1 MVRAFAVLLIL
12 FPLIWEVIPARAQNP
27 FLSGEKPKQVSQA
40 PVLPNPFLA
49 NIVFWQQQLHQKMA
63 VLIREAKETDSIRPF
78 FSLIIIAFAYGLL
91 HAAGPGHGKAVAMS
105 YLISHGN
112 KLGRGILVGN
122 LIALFHGLSAVG
134 LVLALN
140 FVLQKGVSSPMESVT
155 RTTQIVSYS
164 LIALLGTGLLVKS
177 LILWSRRRNV
187 GRAKQ
192 NGDSEKGRRNP
203 LVMAIAVGMVPCP
216 GVVLVLLF
224 CLSLNALSLGLL
236 LAFSLTLGM
245 AATISA
251 VGVAVIAGKNL
262 TFKSIDGR
270 HRLTKIIEQGTEIV
284 GALMVTVLGLIFLA
298 AAV

>member
-1 MVRAFAVLLIL
+1 MVRVFAVLLIL
-12 FPLIWEVIPARAQNP
+12 FPLIWEVVPARAQNP
-27 FLSGEKPKQVSQA
+27 FLFGEKHKQVLQA
-40 PVLPNPFLA
+40 PAPPNPFLA
-49 NIVFWQQQLHQKMA
+49 RIVFWQQQLHQKMA
-63 VLIREAKETDSIRPF
+63 VLTREAKETNSIRPF

-91 HAAGPGHGKAVAMS
+91 HAAGPGHGKAVAIS

-112 KLGRGILVGN
+112 TLRRGILVGN
-122 LIALFHGLSAVG
+122 LIAFFHGLSAVG

-140 FVLQKGVSSPMESVT
+140 FVLRKGVSGPMESVT

-164 LIALLGTGLLVKS
+164 LIALLGAGLLVRS
-177 LILWSRRRNV
+177 LILWRRRINTD
-187 GRAKQ
+187 RAEQK
-192 NGDSEKGRRNP
+192 GDSDKGRRFP
-203 LVMAIAVGMVPCP
+203 LSIALAVGMVPCP

-245 AATISA
+245 AATIST

-262 TFKSIDGR
+262 TFKSIGGR

-284 GALMVTVLGLIFLA
+284 GALMVTVLGLLFLA
-298 AAV
+298 ATV